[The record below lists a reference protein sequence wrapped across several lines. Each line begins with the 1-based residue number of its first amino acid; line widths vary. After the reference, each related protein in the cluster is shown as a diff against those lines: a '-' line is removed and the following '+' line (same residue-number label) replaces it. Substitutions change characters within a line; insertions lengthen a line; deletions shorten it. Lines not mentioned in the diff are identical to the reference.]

1 MKGRGNMVVKRALV
15 ESRPWLLLSLVA
27 AISYYFVSDA
37 PIPGL
42 YLMLWK
48 GLGLAFLGVFALA
61 RHHSLDGRMLAC
73 VMALGAIGD
82 MLIEI
87 DLIYGAIAF
96 LLGHVVAIVLYAR
109 HRRHTVTPSQR
120 MFAIVLVPAVVLIA
134 WALPIDRTGAT
145 GIAVYSLFL
154 AVMAAMA
161 WTSDF
166 PRYRVGTGALMFVAS
181 DLLIFARLG
190 PLEGSVLP
198 EWLIWPLYYFGQF
211 LICTGVIQSLRHRDP
226 RAAG

>member
-1 MKGRGNMVVKRALV
+1 MVVKRALV

-42 YLMLWK
+42 YLILWK
-48 GLGLAFLGVFALA
+48 GLGVGFLAVFALV
-61 RHHSLDGRMLAC
+61 RHHSGDGRLIGG

-87 DLIYGAIAF
+87 DLIYGAVAF
-96 LLGHVVAIVLYAR
+96 LVGHIVAIALYAR
-109 HRRHTVTPSQR
+109 HRRRTVTRSQR
-120 MFAIVLVPAVVLIA
+120 LFAIVLVPAVVLIA
-134 WALPIDRTGAT
+134 WALPMDREGAT
-145 GIAVYSLFL
+145 GIAVYTLFL

-166 PRYRVGTGALMFVAS
+166 PRYRVGAGALMFVAS
-181 DLLIFARLG
+181 DLLIFARFG
-190 PLEGSVLP
+190 PLEGSIIP
-198 EWLIWPLYYFGQF
+198 DWLIWPLYYFGQF
-211 LICTGVIQSLRHRDP
+211 LICTGVIQALRHRDP

>member
-1 MKGRGNMVVKRALV
+1 MVVKRALV
-15 ESRPWLLLSLVA
+15 ESRPWLLLSLIA

-42 YLMLWK
+42 YLMAWK
-48 GLGLAFLGVFALA
+48 GLCVGLLAVFALV
-61 RHHSLDGRMLAC
+61 RHHSADGRLLGG
-73 VMALGAIGD
+73 VMALGALGD

-87 DLIYGAIAF
+87 DMIYGAIAF
-96 LLGHVVAIVLYAR
+96 LLGHCVAIALYAR
-109 HRRHTVTPSQR
+109 HRRRSVTFSQR
-120 MFAIVLVPAVVLIA
+120 LFAIMMVPGVVLIA
-134 WALPIDRTGAT
+134 WALPLDRSGAG

-166 PRYRVGTGALMFVAS
+166 PRYRVGTGALLFVVS

-190 PLEGSVLP
+190 PLEGSAIP
-198 EWLIWPLYYFGQF
+198 DWLIWPLYYFGQF
-211 LICTGVIQSLRHRDP
+211 LICTGIIQTLRHKDP
-226 RAAG
+226 RVAA

>member
-1 MKGRGNMVVKRALV
+1 MVIKRALV
-15 ESRPWLLLSLVA
+15 ESRPWLLLSLIA
-27 AISYYFVSDA
+27 GISYYFVSDA

-48 GLGLAFLGVFALA
+48 GLGVGFLAVFAA
-61 RHHSLDGRMLAC
+61 VRHHSIDGRLMAG

-82 MLIEI
+82 MLIEF
-87 DLIYGAIAF
+87 DMTYGAIAF
-96 LLGHVVAIVLYAR
+96 LLGHCVAIALYAR
-109 HRRHTVTPSQR
+109 HRRRTLTFSQR
-120 MFAIVLVPAVVLIA
+120 LFAILLVPGVVAIG
-134 WALPIDRTGAT
+134 WALPFDRAGAG

-161 WTSDF
+161 WTSNF
-166 PRYRVGTGALMFVAS
+166 PRYRVGTGALLFVVS

-190 PLEGSVLP
+190 PLENSVLP
-198 EWLIWPLYYFGQF
+198 DWLVWPLYYFGQF

-226 RAAG
+226 RVAG

>member
-1 MKGRGNMVVKRALV
+1 MVVKRALADK
-15 ESRPWLLLSLVA
+15 RPWLLLSLIA

-48 GLGLAFLGVFALA
+48 GLGVGFLAVFAFA
-61 RHHSLDGRMLAC
+61 RHHSRDGKMIGV

-82 MLIEI
+82 MAIEI
-87 DLIYGAIAF
+87 DMIYGAVAF
-96 LLGHVVAIVLYAR
+96 LIGHIVAIWLYLR
-109 HRRHTVTPSQR
+109 HRRASVTFSQR
-120 MFAIVLVPAVVLIA
+120 LFALLLVPGVVLIA
-134 WALPIDRTGAT
+134 WALPIDRSGAG
-145 GIAVYSLFL
+145 GIALYSFFL
-154 AVMAAMA
+154 AIMAAMA

-166 PRYRVGTGALMFVAS
+166 PRYRVGTGALMFVVS

-190 PLEGSVLP
+190 PLEGSAIP

-211 LICTGVIQSLRHRDP
+211 LICTGVIQSLRHKDP
-226 RAAG
+226 RIAG

>member
-1 MKGRGNMVVKRALV
+1 MVVKRALV
-15 ESRPWLLLSLVA
+15 ESRPWLLLSLMA
-27 AISYYFVSDA
+27 AISYFFVNDA

-48 GLGLAFLGVFALA
+48 GLGVGFLAVFALV
-61 RHHSLDGRMLAC
+61 RHHSTEGRLLGG

-87 DLIYGAIAF
+87 DLIYGAVAF
-96 LLGHVVAIVLYAR
+96 LLGHIVAIVLYAR
-109 HRRHTVTPSQR
+109 HRRPTVTFSQR
-120 MFAIVLVPAVVLIA
+120 AFVIVLVPAVVLIA
-134 WALPIDRTGAT
+134 WALPFDRAGAT

-181 DLLIFARLG
+181 DLLIFARFG

-198 EWLIWPLYYFGQF
+198 DWLIWPLYYFGQF
-211 LICTGVIQSLRHRDP
+211 LICTGVVQSLRHRDP

>member
-1 MKGRGNMVVKRALV
+1 MGEEMVVKRALV

-48 GLGLAFLGVFALA
+48 GLGVGFLAVFALV
-61 RHHSLDGRMLAC
+61 RHHSDDGRMIGG

-87 DLIYGAIAF
+87 DMIYGAVAF
-96 LLGHVVAIVLYAR
+96 LLGHVVAIWLYAR
-109 HRRHTVTPSQR
+109 HRRASVTSSQR
-120 MFAIVLVPAVVLIA
+120 LFALLLVPGVVLIA
-134 WALPIDRTGAT
+134 WALPIDRSGAG
-145 GIAVYSLFL
+145 GIAFYSLFL

-161 WTSDF
+161 WTSEF
-166 PRYRVGTGALMFVAS
+166 PRYRVGTGALMFVVS

-190 PLEGSVLP
+190 PLEGSVIP
-198 EWLIWPLYYFGQF
+198 DWLIWPLYYFGQF
-211 LICTGVIQSLRHRDP
+211 LICTGVIQSLRHKDP
-226 RAAG
+226 RVAG

>member
-1 MKGRGNMVVKRALV
+1 MVVKRALV

-48 GLGLAFLGVFALA
+48 GLGVGFLAIFASV
-61 RHHSLDGRMLAC
+61 RHHSLDGWLIAG

-96 LLGHVVAIVLYAR
+96 LLGHIVAIALYAR
-109 HRRHTVTPSQR
+109 HRRPTVTFSQR
-120 MFAIVLVPAVVLIA
+120 AFAIVLVPAVVLIA
-134 WALPIDRTGAT
+134 WALPIDRSGAT
-145 GIAVYSLFL
+145 GIAVYTLFL
-154 AVMAAMA
+154 SVMAAMA

-181 DLLIFARLG
+181 DLLIFARFG

-211 LICTGVIQSLRHRDP
+211 LICTGVIQTLRHKDP
-226 RAAG
+226 RVAG

>member
-1 MKGRGNMVVKRALV
+1 MVVKRALV
-15 ESRPWLLLSLVA
+15 ESRPWLLLSLTA

-48 GLGLAFLGVFALA
+48 GLGVGFLAVFAMV
-61 RHHSLDGRMLAC
+61 RHHSADARLMGA

-87 DLIYGAIAF
+87 DLIYGAVAF
-96 LLGHVVAIVLYAR
+96 LLGHVVAIGLYAR
-109 HRRHTVTPSQR
+109 HRRRTVTVSQR
-120 MFAIVLVPAVVLIA
+120 AFAIVLVPAVVLIA
-134 WALPIDRTGAT
+134 WALPIDRAGAT

-181 DLLIFARLG
+181 DLLIFARFG
-190 PLEGSVLP
+190 PLEGSTLP
-198 EWLIWPLYYFGQF
+198 DWLIWPLYYFGQF
-211 LICTGVIQSLRHRDP
+211 LICTGVVQSLRHRDP

>member
-1 MKGRGNMVVKRALV
+1 MVVKRALV

-48 GLGLAFLGVFALA
+48 GLGVGFLVIFASV
-61 RHHSLDGRMLAC
+61 RHHSLDGWLIAG

-96 LLGHVVAIVLYAR
+96 LLGHIIAIALYAR
-109 HRRHTVTPSQR
+109 HRRPTVTFSQR
-120 MFAIVLVPAVVLIA
+120 AFAIVLVPAVVLIA
-134 WALPIDRTGAT
+134 WALPIDRSGAT
-145 GIAVYSLFL
+145 GIAVYTLFL
-154 AVMAAMA
+154 AGMAAMA

-181 DLLIFARLG
+181 DLLIFARFG

-198 EWLIWPLYYFGQF
+198 DWLIWPLYYFGQF
-211 LICTGVIQSLRHRDP
+211 LICTGVIQTLRHKDP
-226 RAAG
+226 RVAT

>member
-1 MKGRGNMVVKRALV
+1 MVVKRALA

-48 GLGLAFLGVFALA
+48 GLGVGFLAVFAFA
-61 RHHSLDGRMLAC
+61 RHHSRDGQLIGA
-73 VMALGAIGD
+73 VMTLGAIGD
-82 MLIEI
+82 MAIEI
-87 DLIYGAIAF
+87 DMIYGAVAF
-96 LLGHVVAIVLYAR
+96 LLGHCVAIWLYAR
-109 HRRHTVTPSQR
+109 HRRARVTFSQR
-120 MFAIVLVPAVVLIA
+120 LFALLLVPGVVLIA
-134 WALPIDRTGAT
+134 WALPMDRSGAA
-145 GIAVYSLFL
+145 GIAFYSLFL

-166 PRYRVGTGALMFVAS
+166 PRYRVGTGALMFVVS

-190 PLEGSVLP
+190 PLEGSAIP
-198 EWLIWPLYYFGQF
+198 DWMIWPLYYFGQF
-211 LICTGVIQSLRHRDP
+211 LICTGVIQSLRHKDP
-226 RAAG
+226 RVAG

>member
-1 MKGRGNMVVKRALV
+1 MVVKRALA
-15 ESRPWLLLSLVA
+15 ESRPWLLVSLVA
-27 AISYYFVSDA
+27 AISYFFVSDA

-48 GLGLAFLGVFALA
+48 GLGVGFLAVFALV
-61 RHHSLDGRMLAC
+61 RHHSADGRMIGA

-87 DLIYGAIAF
+87 DMIYGAVAF
-96 LLGHVVAIVLYAR
+96 LFGHVVAIWLYAR
-109 HRRHTVTPSQR
+109 HRRASVTFSQR
-120 MFAIVLVPAVVLIA
+120 LFALLLVPCVVLIA
-134 WALPIDRTGAT
+134 WALPMDRSGAG
-145 GIAVYSLFL
+145 GIALYSLFL

-166 PRYRVGTGALMFVAS
+166 PRYRVGFGALMFVVS

-190 PLEGSVLP
+190 PLEGSAIP
-198 EWLIWPLYYFGQF
+198 DWLIWPLYYFGQF
-211 LICTGVIQSLRHRDP
+211 LICTGVIQSLRHKDP
-226 RAAG
+226 RVAG

>member
-1 MKGRGNMVVKRALV
+1 MVVKRALV
-15 ESRPWLLLSLVA
+15 ESRPWLLLSLVS

-48 GLGLAFLGVFALA
+48 GLGVGFLSVFALV
-61 RHHSLDGRMLAC
+61 RHHSTEGRLLGG

-87 DLIYGAIAF
+87 DMIYGAVAF
-96 LLGHVVAIVLYAR
+96 LLGHIVAMVLYAR
-109 HRRHTVTPSQR
+109 HRRRTITFSQR
-120 MFAIVLVPAVVLIA
+120 LFAILLVPGVVLIA
-134 WALPIDRTGAT
+134 WALPMDRAGAT

-154 AVMAAMA
+154 AAMAAMA

-166 PRYRVGTGALMFVAS
+166 PRYRVGTGALLFVLS

-190 PLEGSVLP
+190 PLEGSAIP
-198 EWLIWPLYYFGQF
+198 DWLIWPLYYFGQF
-211 LICTGVIQSLRHRDP
+211 LVCTGIIQSLRHRDP
-226 RAAG
+226 RLAG

>member
-1 MKGRGNMVVKRALV
+1 MVVKRALA

-27 AISYYFVSDA
+27 GISYYFVSDA

-48 GLGLAFLGVFALA
+48 GLGVGFLAVFALV
-61 RHHSLDGRMLAC
+61 RHHSADGRMIGA

-87 DLIYGAIAF
+87 DMIYGAVAF
-96 LLGHVVAIVLYAR
+96 LIGHVVAIWLYAR
-109 HRRHTVTPSQR
+109 HRRISVTFSQR
-120 MFAIVLVPAVVLIA
+120 LFALLLVPGVVLIA
-134 WALPIDRTGAT
+134 WALPIDRSGAG
-145 GIAVYSLFL
+145 GIALYSLFL

-166 PRYRVGTGALMFVAS
+166 PRYRVGFGALMFVVS

-190 PLEGSVLP
+190 PLEGSAIP
-198 EWLIWPLYYFGQF
+198 DWLIWPLYYFGQF
-211 LICTGVIQSLRHRDP
+211 LICTGVIQSLRHKDP
-226 RAAG
+226 RVAG

>member
-1 MKGRGNMVVKRALV
+1 MVVKRALV
-15 ESRPWLLLSLVA
+15 ESRPWLLLSLIA

-48 GLGLAFLGVFALA
+48 GLGVAFLGAFALA
-61 RHHSLDGRMLAC
+61 RHHSLDGRLLAG
-73 VMALGAIGD
+73 VMALGAVGD

-96 LLGHVVAIVLYAR
+96 LLGHVVAIILYAR
-109 HRRHTVTPSQR
+109 HRRRTVTSSQR

-134 WALPIDRTGAT
+134 WALPIDRSGAP
-145 GIAVYSLFL
+145 GIALYSLFL

-181 DLLIFARLG
+181 DLLIFARFG

-198 EWLIWPLYYFGQF
+198 DWLIWPLYYFGQF

>member
-1 MKGRGNMVVKRALV
+1 MVVKRALV
-15 ESRPWLLLSLVA
+15 ESRPWLLLSLIA

-48 GLGLAFLGVFALA
+48 GLGVGFLAVFALV
-61 RHHSLDGRMLAC
+61 RHHSADGRLIGG
-73 VMALGAIGD
+73 VMALGALGD

-87 DLIYGAIAF
+87 DLIYGAVAF
-96 LLGHVVAIVLYAR
+96 LLGHIVAIVLYAR
-109 HRRHTVTPSQR
+109 HRRQTVTPSQR
-120 MFAIVLVPAVVLIA
+120 AFAIVLVPAVVLIA
-134 WALPIDRTGAT
+134 WALPMDRNGAG
-145 GIAVYSLFL
+145 GIALYSLFL
-154 AVMAAMA
+154 AIMAAMA

-181 DLLIFARLG
+181 DLLIFARFG
-190 PLEGSVLP
+190 PLEGSAIP
-198 EWLIWPLYYFGQF
+198 DWLIWPLYYFGQF

-226 RAAG
+226 RLAG

>member
-1 MKGRGNMVVKRALV
+1 MVVKRALA

-48 GLGLAFLGVFALA
+48 GLGVGFLAVFALA
-61 RHHSLDGRMLAC
+61 RHHSRDGQLIGA

-87 DLIYGAIAF
+87 DMIYGAVAF
-96 LLGHVVAIVLYAR
+96 LLGHLVAIWLYAR
-109 HRRHTVTPSQR
+109 HRRPRVTFSQR
-120 MFAIVLVPAVVLIA
+120 LFALLLVPGVVLIA
-134 WALPIDRTGAT
+134 WALPIDRSGAG
-145 GIAVYSLFL
+145 GIAFYSLFL

-161 WTSDF
+161 WISDF
-166 PRYRVGTGALMFVAS
+166 PRYRVGTGALLFVVS

-190 PLEGSVLP
+190 PLEGSAIP

-211 LICTGVIQSLRHRDP
+211 LICTGVIQSLRHKDP
-226 RAAG
+226 RGAG

>member
-1 MKGRGNMVVKRALV
+1 MVVKRALA
-15 ESRPWLLLSLVA
+15 ESRPWLLLSLVS
-27 AISYYFVSDA
+27 AISYYFISDA

-48 GLGLAFLGVFALA
+48 GLGVGFLAVFAFS
-61 RHHSLDGRMLAC
+61 RHHSFDARLIGA
-73 VMALGAIGD
+73 VMTLGAIGD
-82 MLIEI
+82 MAIEI
-87 DLIYGAIAF
+87 DMIYGAIAF
-96 LLGHVVAIVLYAR
+96 LFGHVVAIWLYGR
-109 HRRHTVTPSQR
+109 HRRASVTFSQR
-120 MFAIVLVPAVVLIA
+120 LFALLLVPGVVLIA
-134 WALPIDRTGAT
+134 WALPMDRAGAG
-145 GIAVYSLFL
+145 GIALYSLFL

-166 PRYRVGTGALMFVAS
+166 PRYRVGTGALLFVVS

-190 PLEGSVLP
+190 PLEGSAIP

-226 RAAG
+226 RVAG

>member
-1 MKGRGNMVVKRALV
+1 MVVKRALA
-15 ESRPWLLLSLVA
+15 ESRPWLLLSLMA
-27 AISYYFVSDA
+27 GISYFFVSDA

-48 GLGLAFLGVFALA
+48 GLGVGFLAVFALV
-61 RHHSLDGRMLAC
+61 RHHSADGRMIGA

-87 DLIYGAIAF
+87 DMIYGAVAF
-96 LLGHVVAIVLYAR
+96 LIGHVVAIWLYAR
-109 HRRHTVTPSQR
+109 HRRTSVTFSQR
-120 MFAIVLVPAVVLIA
+120 LFALLLVPGVVLIA
-134 WALPIDRTGAT
+134 WALPIDRSGPG
-145 GIAVYSLFL
+145 GIAFYSLFL

-166 PRYRVGTGALMFVAS
+166 PRYRVGFGALMFVVS

-190 PLEGSVLP
+190 PLESSAIP
-198 EWLIWPLYYFGQF
+198 DWLIWPLYYFGQF
-211 LICTGVIQSLRHRDP
+211 LICTGVIQSLRHKDP
-226 RAAG
+226 RVAG